1 MTEEYTIPLSR
12 IIKELS
18 LREVHMPKTAEEI
31 LIVSRDVIRPGLELY
46 GFCDYFDPKRITVL
60 GRSEMAMLESLGE
73 KKKAEAI
80 DHFFALRPA
89 TVIVARDIDPC
100 GYMTA
105 AAERYD
111 IPLLS
116 SRDSTS
122 NVVADL
128 VSLLNV
134 ELAPRITRH
143 GVLIEVYGEGILLV
157 GDSGVG
163 KSETAIELIKRG
175 HRLIADDAVEIRRV
189 SSKSLVGRAPENIR
203 HFIELRGVGIINA
216 RRIFG
221 MGAIKMSE
229 KIDMCINMEI
239 WDATKLYDRMGI
251 DSEYTEILGIRVP
264 VMTIP
269 VKPGRNLA
277 VIIEVAAMNN
287 RQKKMGY
294 NAAQELLSSL
304 GVDLSELQGE
314 DIKRIW
320 ISNGASVY
328 YYSRPSHPHLGLYPR
343 LQFFDGDGAGR
354 LGAGPVRHRHHRP
367 WQGHARLPQGLVFRQ
382 PAGGAPALPGCAH
395 LGGHGGQRAG
405 L

>member
-189 SSKSLVGRAPENIR
+189 SRAAP
-203 HFIELRGVGIINA
+203 
-216 RRIFG
+216 RRT
-221 MGAIKMSE
+221 S
-229 KIDMCINMEI
+229 
-239 WDATKLYDRMGI
+239 AT
-251 DSEYTEILGIRVP
+251 SSSC
-264 VMTIP
+264 
-269 VKPGRNLA
+269 
-277 VIIEVAAMNN
+277 AAW
-287 RQKKMGY
+287 
-294 NAAQELLSSL
+294 ASSTP
-304 GVDLSELQGE
+304 
-314 DIKRIW
+314 
-320 ISNGASVY
+320 GASSVWAPLRCPRK
-328 YYSRPSHPHLGLYPR
+328 STCASTWRFGTPPSSTTAWASIASTPKSW
-343 LQFFDGDGAGR
+343 AS
-354 LGAGPVRHRHHRP
+354 
-367 WQGHARLPQGLVFRQ
+367 
-382 PAGGAPALPGCAH
+382 GC
-395 LGGHGGQRAG
+395 R
-405 L
+405 

>member
-251 DSEYTEILGIRVP
+251 DSEYTEILGIRC
-264 VMTIP
+264 
-269 VKPGRNLA
+269 
-277 VIIEVAAMNN
+277 
-287 RQKKMGY
+287 
-294 NAAQELLSSL
+294 LLYTS
-304 GVDLSELQGE
+304 
-314 DIKRIW
+314 
-320 ISNGASVY
+320 
-328 YYSRPSHPHLGLYPR
+328 PSPR
-343 LQFFDGDGAGR
+343 DRG
-354 LGAGPVRHRHHRP
+354 
-367 WQGHARLPQGLVFRQ
+367 
-382 PAGGAPALPGCAH
+382 
-395 LGGHGGQRAG
+395 
-405 L
+405 

>member
-1 MTEEYTIPLSR
+1 MPEIYTLPLSK
-12 IIKELS
+12 IIHELQ
-18 LREVHMPKTAEEI
+18 LEATYLPKSADDI
-31 LIVSRDVIRPGLELY
+31 LIQSRDVVRPGMELSGYLE
-46 GFCDYFDPKRITVL
+46 YFDPKRIAVI
-60 GRSEMAMLESLGE
+60 GRAETAMVQSWRTDKRSIALESYFSQQPP
-73 KKKAEAI
+73 AVI
-80 DHFFALRPA
+80 FARGIEPSEEMRALA
-89 TVIVARDIDPC
+89 V
-100 GYMTA
+100 
-105 AAERYD
+105 RYGV
-111 IPLLS
+111 PLL
-116 SRDSTS
+116 RTTESTS
-122 NVVADL
+122 NIVASL
-128 VSLLNV
+128 VAYLNV

-143 GVLIEVYGEGILLV
+143 GVLVEVYGEGILLV

-229 KIDMCINMEI
+229 KIDMCINLEI

-304 GVDLSELQGE
+304 GVDVSELQGE
-314 DIKRIW
+314 AIKKDLDI
-320 ISNGASVY
+320 
-328 YYSRPSHPHLGLYPR
+328 
-343 LQFFDGDGAGR
+343 
-354 LGAGPVRHRHHRP
+354 
-367 WQGHARLPQGLVFRQ
+367 
-382 PAGGAPALPGCAH
+382 
-395 LGGHGGQRAG
+395 
-405 L
+405 